1 MMIRIPLGLSVLLV
15 GLVLV
20 GCSPRNVELLAVNA
34 PEKLETNESGTFE
47 AVTNEDAKPPVSF
60 SWDLGDGGASD
71 VATMTHAYAEAGTYS
86 VTVTVSNRKG
96 KATASGSA
104 TVEVVNPPVPA
115 QLAALLADRYE
126 TDTQTAVGFSAN
138 VRGDAPIS
146 YAWDFGD
153 GSSSTV
159 PAPLYTWSEA
169 GEYMVTLTISNAY
182 GSDTR
187 TVGILVVPFEAEYCA
202 ELAEMNAVFFERNTS
217 VLSSDQKAVLSDNL
231 QILADCP
238 NLHVRVEGLAGP
250 FERRPEDLSTDRARA
265 VEQHYLV
272 NGVDA
277 SRITTVGIGQVGR
290 GSKKSGSE
298 QYHRADT
305 VPVH

>member
-1 MMIRIPLGLSVLLV
+1 MMKRIPHELLVLLV
-15 GLVLV
+15 GLALI
-20 GCSPRNVELLAVNA
+20 GCNPHYVELLAVNA

-47 AVTNEDAKPPVSF
+47 AVTNEDAKPPVSY

-71 VATMTHAYAEAGTYS
+71 ESTTTHGYAEAGTYL
-86 VTVTVSNRKG
+86 VIVTVSNRKG
-96 KATASGSA
+96 KVSVSDSA
-104 TVEVVNPPVPA
+104 TVVVMNPPVPA
-115 QLAALLADRYE
+115 QLAAILADRYE
-126 TDTQTAVGFSAN
+126 ADTQTAIGFRAN
-138 VRGDAPIS
+138 VRGDAPVT

-153 GSSSTV
+153 GSSSTA
-159 PAPLYTWSEA
+159 PAQSHTWSEA
-169 GEYMVTLTISNAY
+169 GEYVVTLTVSNAH
-182 GSDTR
+182 GNDSR

-217 VLSSDQKAVLSDNL
+217 VLSADQKGVLSDNL

-238 NLHVRVEGLAGP
+238 SLHVRVEGFAGP

-265 VEQHYLV
+265 VEQHYLD

-277 SRITTVGIGQVGR
+277 GRITAAGIGQVGR

-298 QYHRADT
+298 QYHRSDT
-305 VPVH
+305 IPVH